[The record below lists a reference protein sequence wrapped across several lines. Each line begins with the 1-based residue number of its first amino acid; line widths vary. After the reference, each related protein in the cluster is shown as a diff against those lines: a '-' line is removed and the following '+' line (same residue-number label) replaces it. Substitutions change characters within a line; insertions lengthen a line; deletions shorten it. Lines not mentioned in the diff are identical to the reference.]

1 MLYLE
6 KTILISLKNLIS
18 FITQRKNIMSQT
30 FFLLYTNIVELIQII
45 ICDNQENN
53 NKKIEKSIF
62 KIKILTNIPSKI
74 NLKI

>member
-1 MLYLE
+1 M
-6 KTILISLKNLIS
+6 KKDK
-18 FITQRKNIMSQT
+18 RKN
-30 FFLLYTNIVELIQII
+30 
-45 ICDNQENN
+45 DN